1 MVMQTDSLVG
11 LKDDMVAF
19 IEGHGMFRFK
29 GYVDEN
35 VGSVSWD
42 DDGNPDSW
50 KDFVE
55 AAKGA
60 GALFL
65 TMSDAILEKDDVELL
80 LEQLEDHEYPDTDS
94 PDLEDAAELLLHVGK
109 LGYVQL
115 GFAHQGVMFLH
126 ETSTEWYDRYQ
137 QLTDMIDSLGDI
149 VIEDAGEDPQ
159 P

>member
-1 MVMQTDSLVG
+1 MVMQTDSLTG

-19 IEGHGMFRFK
+19 IEGNGMFRFK

-35 VGSVSWD
+35 VGSVAWD
-42 DDGNPDSW
+42 DEGNPDSW

-65 TMSDAILEKDDVELL
+65 TMSDAVLEKDDVELL
-80 LEQLEDHEYPDTDS
+80 LEQLEDHEYPATDS
-94 PDLEDAAELLLHVGK
+94 PDLEEAAELLLHVGK

-137 QLTDMIDSLGDI
+137 QLAEMLESLGDI
-149 VIEDAGEDPQ
+149 MIEDAGDDEQ